1 MKINKQFLIFKD
13 RQSFERA
20 LADEAIK
27 NTSIV
32 FIEKERLIW
41 TQGIM
46 FGGES
51 THAKGFFS
59 SVDDLQY
66 GEEGDWAIVKE
77 GDEWYIYYFR
87 DGLWNKGDKY
97 NESLN
102 EDILTNYVTKE
113 ALIDCIKNGF
123 DNTYVRR
130 DEVYTPDMWQDGEY
144 TPGEGG
150 EYNPGNGGGSSNSSC
165 DCSSQIKNVILNQ
178 DQYDAL
184 TTYEPNTIYFI
195 LKPTQQWTFGG
206 TFPVTFSAE
215 GIGTFPITL
224 T

>member
-51 THAKGFFS
+51 THAKGFFL

-77 GDEWYIYYFR
+77 GDEQYIYYFR

-97 NESLN
+97 NE
-102 EDILTNYVTKE
+102 
-113 ALIDCIKNGF
+113 
-123 DNTYVRR
+123 
-130 DEVYTPDMWQDGEY
+130 
-144 TPGEGG
+144 
-150 EYNPGNGGGSSNSSC
+150 GGSPGSSC
-165 DCSSQIKNVILNQ
+165 DCSSQVKNIILSQ

-184 TTYEPNTIYFI
+184 TTYESNTIYFV
-195 LKPTQQWTFGG
+195 LESQTQTNWTFGG
-206 TFPVTFSAE
+206 TFPITFVESN

-224 T
+224 Q